1 MIPKDTLFSNIKLVK
16 KRSAF
21 TLELFRTIK
30 DFSFANDIF
39 LFRKLQIS
47 SLFRKLRFVS
57 PITVSPPYESARK
70 NKRLDDDIKAAEAW
84 LYADAKREL

>member
-1 MIPKDTLFSNIKLVK
+1 MIPKSTFFSNIKLIE

-47 SLFRKLRFVS
+47 SLFRNLQILISFRRVNYSKPSLRIS
-57 PITVSPPYESARK
+57 KKKI
-70 NKRLDDDIKAAEAW
+70 NG
-84 LYADAKREL
+84 

>member
-1 MIPKDTLFSNIKLVK
+1 MIPKDTLFSNIKLIK

-47 SLFRKLRFVS
+47 SLFRKLQISSLFRNLQILISF
-57 PITVSPPYESARK
+57 
-70 NKRLDDDIKAAEAW
+70 RLANYSKPSLRISK
-84 LYADAKREL
+84 KK

>member
-1 MIPKDTLFSNIKLVK
+1 MIPKNTLFSNIKLIK

-21 TLELFRTIK
+21 ILDLFRTIK

-47 SLFRKLRFVS
+47 SLFRNLQILTSFRLANYSKSSLRIS
-57 PITVSPPYESARK
+57 K
-70 NKRLDDDIKAAEAW
+70 KK
-84 LYADAKREL
+84 

>member
-1 MIPKDTLFSNIKLVK
+1 MIPKNTLFSNIKLIK
-16 KRSAF
+16 NRSAF

-47 SLFRKLRFVS
+47 SLFRNLQILISFRLVNYSKPSLRIS
-57 PITVSPPYESARK
+57 K
-70 NKRLDDDIKAAEAW
+70 KK
-84 LYADAKREL
+84 